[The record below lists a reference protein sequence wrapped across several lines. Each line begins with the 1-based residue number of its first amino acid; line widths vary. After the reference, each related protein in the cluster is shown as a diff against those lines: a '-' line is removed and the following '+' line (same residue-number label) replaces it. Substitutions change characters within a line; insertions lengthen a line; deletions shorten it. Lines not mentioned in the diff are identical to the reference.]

1 MRNISVSNDI
11 IPVGQFKA
19 NLAKYLKEIQAHNNS
34 LIITQNGKPA
44 GVLIS
49 PKEFDKLMETKSFI
63 ESVSRGIS
71 DSEQGNVYTT
81 GQLKKKLGKH
91 RAKRTL

>member
-1 MRNISVSNDI
+1 MKNISVSNDI

-19 NLAKYLKEIQAHNNS
+19 NLAKYLNDIQAQRNS

-49 PKEFDKLMETKSFI
+49 PKEFDKLRETQLFI
-63 ESVSRGIS
+63 DSISRGLS
-71 DSEQGNVYTT
+71 DSEQGNVLTT
-81 GQLKKKLGKH
+81 AQLKKQLKKH
-91 RAKRTL
+91 RAAKEL